1 MGRVNDD
8 IITLLNNYYFRSDR
22 INFLGV
28 SVIRRSDCI
37 IIEILFTAQSQDCAN
52 MLSAGNN
59 RDLNRG
65 GDWATHGVCL
75 HCRLKSVY
83 YRATF
88 DICAEFTV
96 I

>member
-28 SVIRRSDCI
+28 SVIQSDRRSDCI

-65 GDWATHGVCL
+65 GGLGDT
-75 HCRLKSVY
+75 RSM
-83 YRATF
+83 
-88 DICAEFTV
+88 FTLSIKV
-96 I
+96 SILPCYI